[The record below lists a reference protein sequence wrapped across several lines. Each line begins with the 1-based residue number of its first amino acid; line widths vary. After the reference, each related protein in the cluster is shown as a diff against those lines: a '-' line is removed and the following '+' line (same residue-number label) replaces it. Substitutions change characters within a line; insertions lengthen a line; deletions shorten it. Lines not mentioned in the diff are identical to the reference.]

1 MKISLKLTLFLAGV
15 VVLFLGLADALIGQT
30 RTLVGRYDDLLRTS
44 VRQADLARVTQVD
57 FKKQVQEWKDI
68 LLRGHKPEDLAKYT
82 KQFHDAEAR
91 VRANVLTLS
100 GQLQDPT
107 AARLLGEFMATH
119 DALGK
124 KYREAYD
131 VYVDSGFDF
140 KAADRIVRGMDR
152 PPTNLFD
159 QLVARLAATVA
170 QSVLE
175 QQELAARKQM
185 LALGATGGCLL
196 LLTVGGLIVVL
207 NVSSRLACLK
217 LISDKLAQ
225 GEIAG
230 LAIDIGGKD
239 EVGEFGRS
247 LKGIQAE
254 IEELAA
260 VRGGGPATL
269 S

>member
-1 MKISLKLTLFLAGV
+1 
-15 VVLFLGLADALIGQT
+15 
-30 RTLVGRYDDLLRTS
+30 
-44 VRQADLARVTQVD
+44 
-57 FKKQVQEWKDI
+57 
-68 LLRGHKPEDLAKYT
+68 
-82 KQFHDAEAR
+82 
-91 VRANVLTLS
+91 
-100 GQLQDPT
+100 
-107 AARLLGEFMATH
+107 
-119 DALGK
+119 
-124 KYREAYD
+124 
-131 VYVDSGFDF
+131 
-140 KAADRIVRGMDR
+140 
-152 PPTNLFD
+152 
-159 QLVARLAATVA
+159 
-170 QSVLE
+170 VLE